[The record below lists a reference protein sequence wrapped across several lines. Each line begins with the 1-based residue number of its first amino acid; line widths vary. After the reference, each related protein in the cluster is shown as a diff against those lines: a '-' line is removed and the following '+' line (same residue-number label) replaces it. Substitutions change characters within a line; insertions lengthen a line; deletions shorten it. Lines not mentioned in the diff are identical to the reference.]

1 MTNLLLIG
9 VGTGVWAQESSSN
22 YSFGPQATLSMSGDG
37 NTLNTTGFSVVE
49 PISGS
54 SITSTTNTEV
64 IVGFLGAIG
73 SGNTPPTLSV
83 IGKLEILEN
92 MPIGSVVG
100 HLIGSDP
107 DGDVLTFSLVTGL
120 GDIGNE
126 SFSLSTDGILSTATV
141 FDYESQ
147 NAFSIRAQVSDSEGE
162 ILQEEFMVYISDGT
176 APLVET
182 KKIRKSANRT
192 FFIGGTLL
200 DRENQADNIN
210 VGILVSNKPIVIGMN
225 PGVIRKEL
233 TINYETGEF
242 GLRYSPPRK
251 WKRIYVRA
259 YAENPDGV
267 GYGLE
272 ENLFLLPGYGNGWG
286 SSREIANAPGWW
298 ESPWLGNFYKS
309 ESGWLLHIGLG
320 WVYPSPGE
328 NTSLWLWKDNLGWIW
343 TNEKLYPCIY
353 NDESGHWMYFFGE
366 HKKKRLLYDYGY
378 EEWFD
383 LDDSKVNESVGSR

>member
-1 MTNLLLIG
+1 
-9 VGTGVWAQESSSN
+9 
-22 YSFGPQATLSMSGDG
+22 
-37 NTLNTTGFSVVE
+37 
-49 PISGS
+49 
-54 SITSTTNTEV
+54 
-64 IVGFLGAIG
+64 
-73 SGNTPPTLSV
+73 
-83 IGKLEILEN
+83 
-92 MPIGSVVG
+92 
-100 HLIGSDP
+100 
-107 DGDVLTFSLVTGL
+107 
-120 GDIGNE
+120 
-126 SFSLSTDGILSTATV
+126 
-141 FDYESQ
+141 
-147 NAFSIRAQVSDSEGE
+147 
-162 ILQEEFMVYISDGT
+162 MVYISDGT

-200 DRENQADNIN
+200 DRENQADNIK
-210 VGILVSNKPIVIGMN
+210 VGILVSKKPIVIGMN

-233 TINYETGEF
+233 AINYETGEF

-343 TNEKLYPCIY
+343 TNEKLYPFIY